1 MLLNGYQLMNK
12 ALIPVFPLQLVI
24 FPDEVIN
31 LHIFEPRYKQMMNEA
46 EANGTTFGIP
56 TYLEKQDLSYGTE
69 CVLKEIVKKY
79 PDGKLDVRIQG
90 QKVFKVDNF
99 IPKMSGRLYSGA
111 DITHLSVDRDKDFLK
126 NEKIMGLLAN
136 LYQYL
141 KMHKPL
147 PKSSKAFDS
156 YRIGHYIGLSLKDEL
171 RLLSIE
177 REVDR
182 QDFIISHLENII
194 PILREMNA
202 LEKKVQMNG
211 HFRNIIP
218 PNI

>member
-1 MLLNGYQLMNK
+1 MNT

-46 EANGTTFGIP
+46 EANGTHFGVP
-56 TYLEKQDLSYGTE
+56 TYIDKEDLTYGTE
-69 CVLKEIVKKY
+69 ARLKEVVKKY
-79 PDGKLDVRIQG
+79 PDGKLDIRIQG
-90 QKVFKVDNF
+90 VKVFKVENF
-99 IPKMSGRLYSGA
+99 IPRMNSRLYSGA
-111 DITHLSVDRDKDFLK
+111 DITYLDIDRKKDISK
-126 NEKIMGLLAN
+126 NEKIIGLLAN

-147 PKSSKAFDS
+147 PSSAEAFDS
-156 YRIGHYIGLSLKDEL
+156 YRIGHYIGLALRDEL
-171 RLLSIE
+171 KLLSIPKE
-177 REVDR
+177 TDR
-182 QDFIISHLENII
+182 QDFIIQHLENII
-194 PILREMNA
+194 PVLREMNA